1 MSLFRDKIVWITG
14 ATSGI
19 GLAVAQMFA
28 RGGAGV
34 VLMGRDTQRLQV
46 AYDEVCTLGGHGM
59 VAPLDVADR
68 RAVEDM
74 ARRALES
81 YGHVDIVV
89 NSAGLNVFDRAMH
102 QITGEGWARVIDVNL
117 SGAFN
122 TSLAALPAMRA
133 RREGLIVNVS
143 SVAGI
148 AIHTMVGVAYTASK
162 WGMRGMSLEMA
173 EEEWRNGIRITAL
186 HPGEV
191 NTPILAK
198 RPIPVSEEDKHNM
211 LQAEDVA
218 ETVRFLALLP
228 PRAAVPELTLV
239 PTVRRF

>member
-1 MSLFRDKIVWITG
+1 MSVFRDKIVWITG
-14 ATSGI
+14 ANSGI

-28 RGGAGV
+28 RGGAGI
-34 VLMGRDTQRLQV
+34 VLIARDAQRLQV

-59 VAPLDVADR
+59 VAALDVADR
-68 RAVEDM
+68 SAVEDM
-74 ARRALES
+74 ARKALEA

-102 QITGEGWARVIDVNL
+102 QITGAGWDRVIEVNL
-117 SGAFN
+117 TGAFN
-122 TSLAALPAMRA
+122 TTMAALPSMRA
-133 RREGLIVNVS
+133 RRDGLIVNVS

-148 AIHTMVGVAYTASK
+148 AIHTMTGVAYTASK
-162 WGMRGMSLEMA
+162 WGLRGMSLEMA
-173 EEEWRNGIRITAL
+173 EEEWPNGIRITAL

-191 NTPILAK
+191 NTPIMTK
-198 RPIPVSEEDKHNM
+198 RPIPVSDEDLGNM
-211 LQAEDVA
+211 LQATDVA

-228 PRAAVPELTLV
+228 SRAAVPELTLM